1 MKSHCDSIMGKL
13 LILIIGIFLA
23 VTLLGCHDPIVT
35 DMEAEHR
42 QLGDVCKRELR
53 HRQDL
58 SVFRQGLSAFPSSS
72 QAEVFHPAP

>member
-1 MKSHCDSIMGKL
+1 MESHWDSIKGKL

-23 VTLLGCHDPIVT
+23 VTILGCHDPIVA

-42 QLGDVCKRELR
+42 QLGDICKRELQ

-58 SVFRQGLSAFPSSS
+58 SVFRQDLSAFPSTS